1 MADRSRRGLSFFPVL
16 WAALRM
22 SDSIAARGRV
32 VGGYGL
38 LFASQPPYVR
48 AAVLFTDASAEPI
61 TAAVLC
67 PRSGFGIRDPRFYC
81 FESRVRI
88 AGRGAGLQ
96 PDQIRSRYVDDGQA
110 LLDYDPLPDRDW
122 RTSAYRIRAHHV
134 HPYRHALL
142 REMKAGNQC

>member
-61 TAAVLC
+61 TAAALC

-88 AGRGAGLQ
+88 AGPGAGLQ
-96 PDQIRSRYVDDGQA
+96 PDQIRSRYVDDGQRCLITIPFEIETGA
-110 LLDYDPLPDRDW
+110 R
-122 RTSAYRIRAHHV
+122 RHIASGHIMCTRIGMHSFA
-134 HPYRHALL
+134 
-142 REMKAGNQC
+142 K